1 MVIGKHCT
9 FKQID
14 WLQMFMDK
22 MAQNQG
28 YDNITAEGLTPPS
41 AVYRANFP
49 TGIPIPCDVL

>member
-1 MVIGKHCT
+1 
-9 FKQID
+9 
-14 WLQMFMDK
+14 MDK